1 MSGEMIPVVF
11 HGDTLHAVRDPGG
24 KVWVSLRRCC
34 ENLGL
39 AFFAQLRK
47 MKSKPWACVTEIVTH
62 DSTGRSQAMAMIE
75 LDALPMWLATIDAR
89 KVDESLRE
97 KLALYQKDAAR
108 VLADHFFGR
117 RADAPPSTGDALLD
131 HIEAMAAIRRSQ
143 LATAARVE
151 QVAGVAGEALDTAKA
166 AFEVATNRA
175 IPTGTG
181 KKVPTPRAAVES
193 LLGNPVGLAAVL
205 AAARTKGGAYLA
217 ISAATGA
224 SKRLIWKMLLAR
236 GLHITRVGDLVPLP
250 LALPVAE

>member
-1 MSGEMIPVVF
+1 MTGDLIPVVF
-11 HGDTLHAVRDPGG
+11 HGDTLHAVRGPGG

-34 ENLGL
+34 ECLEIDPEG
-39 AFFAQLRK
+39 QRK
-47 MKSKPWACVTEIVTH
+47 KLKGKAWAVAEEMSATGADGKQYLMTFVDL
-62 DSTGRSQAMAMIE
+62 DS
-75 LDALPMWLATIDAR
+75 LPMWLATIDAR
-89 KVDESLRE
+89 KVAEHVRE
-97 KLALYQKDAAR
+97 KLALYQKEAAK

-151 QVAGVAGEALDTAKA
+151 QVAGVAGEALGTAKA

-224 SKRLIWKMLLAR
+224 SKGLIWKMLLAR